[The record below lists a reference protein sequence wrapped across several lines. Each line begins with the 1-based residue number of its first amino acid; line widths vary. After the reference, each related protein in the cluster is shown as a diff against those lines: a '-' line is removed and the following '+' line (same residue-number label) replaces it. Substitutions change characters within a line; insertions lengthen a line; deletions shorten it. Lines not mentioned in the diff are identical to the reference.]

1 MGGSFLL
8 SYTAVGEMMPW
19 LLSEVDFRAKHEA
32 GLSFSW
38 VVVVALDGFLHQRA
52 DRFGEDFNLIV
63 DSNASLHTEFKT
75 ERVGRTVALAG
86 ADVGGDASDA
96 RQAEGRSGRGR
107 KQVAQI
113 VGV

>member
-1 MGGSFLL
+1 ML
-8 SYTAVGEMMPW
+8 YTAVGEVMSRS
-19 LLSEVDFRAKHEA
+19 LSEVDFRAKHEA

-75 ERVGRTVALAG
+75 ERVGRTVAFSG
-86 ADVGGDASDA
+86 GDVGGDASDA
-96 RQAEGRSGRGR
+96 RQAER
-107 KQVAQI
+107 
-113 VGV
+113 

>member
-19 LLSEVDFRAKHEA
+19 LLSEVDFRAEHEA

-75 ERVGRTVALAG
+75 ECVGRTIALAG
-86 ADVGGDASDA
+86 GDVGGDASDA
-96 RQAEGRSGRGR
+96 RQAERRSGRGR
-107 KQVAQI
+107 EQVAQI

>member
-1 MGGSFLL
+1 
-8 SYTAVGEMMPW
+8 MMPW

-63 DSNASLHTEFKT
+63 DSNASLHSA
-75 ERVGRTVALAG
+75 VQDALLGSA
-86 ADVGGDASDA
+86 
-96 RQAEGRSGRGR
+96 
-107 KQVAQI
+107 
-113 VGV
+113 